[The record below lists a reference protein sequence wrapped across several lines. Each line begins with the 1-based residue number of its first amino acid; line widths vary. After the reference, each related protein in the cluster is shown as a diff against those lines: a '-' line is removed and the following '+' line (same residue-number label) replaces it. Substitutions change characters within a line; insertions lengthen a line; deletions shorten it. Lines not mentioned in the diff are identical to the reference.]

1 MIYARF
7 YDFPDNAETKWH
19 GIRYKIVYCG
29 SIFCSMRL
37 KLLLF
42 ALLASFSLQVMAT
55 NPWSEDDNFGPDLG
69 IELVVYPNPS
79 NGVFSLD
86 IKKEDFIQETYK
98 VRIVNIVGQTVA
110 SKEIESNMETK
121 FDLSTLPK
129 GFYFVRVEVGKQE
142 VVKRIVL
149 R

>member
-1 MIYARF
+1 
-7 YDFPDNAETKWH
+7 
-19 GIRYKIVYCG
+19 
-29 SIFCSMRL
+29 
-37 KLLLF
+37 
-42 ALLASFSLQVMAT
+42 MAT
-55 NPWSEDDNFGPDLG
+55 NPWSEDENFAPDLG

-79 NGVFSLD
+79 NGIFSLD

-98 VRIVNIVGQTVA
+98 VRVVNIVGQTVA
-110 SKEIESNMETK
+110 SKEIETNMETK